1 MRLHHW
7 QQRGCVY
14 NDCLAG
20 HGEQAEGEG
29 EGCRQ
34 EQGEGEA
41 APHREHQV
49 NQKTTQGLNIWNC
62 L

>member
-1 MRLHHW
+1 MNCGEASPLTAK
-7 QQRGCVY
+7 G
-14 NDCLAG
+14 LFTTG

-49 NQKTTQGLNIWNC
+49 NQKTTQGWKI
-62 L
+62 